1 MLKLSVL
8 SWSVMAT
15 FAVIGCASV
24 DVRGVGT
31 GTTQASYEL
40 RGKTMT
46 QLEVEAQRLC
56 PRGHEVQHRW
66 QRSGG
71 FAYFNHFHRQ
81 LRKNLL
87 LFQAARKSLSLADP
101 NARPHHTL

>member
-40 RGKTMT
+40 RGKTMA

-66 QRSGG
+66 QRYSRPETEDGKVATWWNRAVK
-71 FAYFNHFHRQ
+71 FVNPPPDDDAQ
-81 LRKNLL
+81 LTVLCK
-87 LFQAARKSLSLADP
+87 A
-101 NARPHHTL
+101 